1 MDAYSMYLKKF
12 YRFIFSQIFQEFETL
27 TLFYFRSRVSLPV
40 FCCCCFFFD
49 TYSVKQM
56 MVLLLAADYPLTI

>member
-12 YRFIFSQIFQEFETL
+12 YRLIFSQIFQEFETL

-40 FCCCCFFFD
+40 FLLLLFFF
-49 TYSVKQM
+49 
-56 MVLLLAADYPLTI
+56 

>member
-12 YRFIFSQIFQEFETL
+12 YRFIFSQIFQEFDTL

-40 FCCCCFFFD
+40 FFFVVVFF
-49 TYSVKQM
+49 
-56 MVLLLAADYPLTI
+56 LTLIQ